1 MCVDMQLTHSRVS
14 ELSPACDGAGLAK
27 LIEASDSVHK
37 LSIELVEKEK
47 DLVVANKKA
56 EEVLAEVTVKAQ
68 AAEKVKASVQK
79 VKDKAQAIVDAIAVS
94 GKQCVVPCNILLMNH
109 FRTHTQTGYSVYDQI
124 DSLPFT
130 RTLLWGTFIKHS
142 TVEFSASPQKL
153 SNYCKKHR
161 DNNDRHICKYPKQF

>member
-1 MCVDMQLTHSRVS
+1 M
-14 ELSPACDGAGLAK
+14 
-27 LIEASDSVHK
+27 HK

-94 GKQCVVPCNILLMNH
+94 GKQCVVPCNTLLMNH

-130 RTLLWGTFIKHS
+130 RTLLWGTYIYK
-142 TVEFSASPQKL
+142 A
-153 SNYCKKHR
+153 
-161 DNNDRHICKYPKQF
+161 